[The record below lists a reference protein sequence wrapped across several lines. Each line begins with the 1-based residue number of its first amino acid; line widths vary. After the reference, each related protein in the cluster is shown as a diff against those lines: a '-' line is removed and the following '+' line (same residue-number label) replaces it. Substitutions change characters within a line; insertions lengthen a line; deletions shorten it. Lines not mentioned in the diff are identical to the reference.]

1 MADFDVKIVRLIS
14 GEEIIS
20 NFSQT
25 KSTITLKDPC
35 VLVPTQEGKLMFV
48 RWVPY
53 AQSKNGIEINERN
66 VVFIVDAVPE
76 LSEHFKNVIVNNLFV
91 PGPKRLTTPNSGP
104 VGSNPSLSLS
114 N

>member
-1 MADFDVKIVRLIS
+1 MANFEVKIVRLIS
-14 GEEIIS
+14 GEEIIA

-25 KSTITLKDPC
+25 KTTITLKDPC

-53 AQSKNGIEINERN
+53 GQIKDGVEINERN
-66 VVFIVDAVPE
+66 IVFMVDAATE
-76 LSEHFKNVIVNNLFV
+76 LEEHYKNVVLNNLFV
-91 PGPKRLTTPNSGP
+91 PGPKRLATPNAGP
-104 VGSNPSLSLS
+104 VGSGPSLVT